1 MSSDTLHIDSRY
13 VGRLPGGKG
22 AVWPYPGIGLTSF
35 LLCAEW
41 IAAGAASLSSANSN
55 HGRPKNSVLS
65 NASHRRMLSKRS
77 IEGCVTPYL
86 EMPDLWP

>member
-55 HGRPKNSVLS
+55 HGRPQI
-65 NASHRRMLSKRS
+65 ACYRMHH
-77 IEGCVTPYL
+77 IDGCFRNGLLKGV
-86 EMPDLWP
+86 